1 MGKKLKYLIN
11 IKSVICTKTSTHI
24 LKKILCTYTTVY
36 DACPFVGY
44 GFASL
49 NAINLITK
57 SNNNA

>member
-1 MGKKLKYLIN
+1 MKYLIS
-11 IKSVICTKTSTHI
+11 IKSAICTNTSI
-24 LKKILCTYTTVY
+24 LKENIYTYTTVH
-36 DACPFVGY
+36 DACPFVGF